1 MIQESAMAIDIT
13 QDDPAVEMQALQ
25 RRLNTL
31 EEAFRA
37 FVSLVHRSPSLLPD
51 DEREAPIPG
60 WDHLVNRKHPWRR
73 QPYMKDRNMTVRQ
86 LVGTIKANRW
96 SDEEAARQVDL
107 PVEAVREALRFA
119 EENQELLAF
128 ETAFENWLL
137 ESKGVG
143 RDTRPVPR

>member
-1 MIQESAMAIDIT
+1 MSIDVT
-13 QDDPAVEMQALQ
+13 QNDSTVEIQALQ
-25 RRLNTL
+25 RRLHTL
-31 EEAFRA
+31 EETFKALVA
-37 FVSLVHRSPSLLPD
+37 LVHRSASTPSG
-51 DEREAPIPG
+51 DERETPISG
-60 WDHLVNRKHPWRR
+60 WDHLVHRKHPWRR
-73 QPYMKDRNMTVRQ
+73 QPYLKDRNMTVRQ

-119 EENQELLAF
+119 EENLELLAF

-137 ESKGVG
+137 ECKGVG

>member
-1 MIQESAMAIDIT
+1 MIQESAMSIDISQT
-13 QDDPAVEMQALQ
+13 DSAVEVQALQ

-31 EEAFRA
+31 EEAFKALVA
-37 FVSLVHRSPSLLPD
+37 FLHRLPSLSPGE
-51 DEREAPIPG
+51 ERETPIQG
-60 WDHLVNRKHPWRR
+60 WDHLVHRKHPWRR
-73 QPYMKDRNMTVRQ
+73 QPYLKDRSMTVRQ

-96 SDEEAARQVDL
+96 SEEEAAGQVDL
-107 PVEAVREALRFA
+107 PVEAIREALRFA

-137 ESKGVG
+137 ECKGVG